1 VEISYTTCIL
11 SGHLCLSM
19 IIGQEMKHCE
29 GTFKGTDG
37 LELFY
42 QSWQTQENAKATIA
56 IIHGMGEHSN
66 RYINIVNHFVPRGYD
81 IFAFDLRGN
90 GRSPGQRGYINSWTE
105 IRNDINAFLNLI
117 KRQSDTPLFILGHS
131 LGGVVALDYCT
142 RHSEGLQG
150 VIASSP
156 AIGKTGVPAIFW
168 VLARILNR
176 IWPRF
181 SLNIRLDI
189 SNFSRDPAAAEAFK
203 NDLLFHT
210 RGTARL
216 GVEVR
221 HIVEWIHAHSG
232 ELRIP
237 LLIVHGT
244 DDKIASPDGSR
255 EYFQNV
261 TFDDKELREY
271 KGGYH
276 ELFNDI
282 IKKQVLADTE
292 QWLKRHL

>member
-1 VEISYTTCIL
+1 MS
-11 SGHLCLSM
+11 
-19 IIGQEMKHCE
+19 
-29 GTFKGTDG
+29 
-37 LELFY
+37 
-42 QSWQTQENAKATIA
+42 
-56 IIHGMGEHSN
+56 
-66 RYINIVNHFVPRGYD
+66 
-81 IFAFDLRGN
+81 
-90 GRSPGQRGYINSWTE
+90 
-105 IRNDINAFLNLI
+105 AFLDLI

-142 RHSEGLQG
+142 RYPEGLQG

-156 AIGKTGVPAIFW
+156 AIGKTGVPAILW

-181 SLNIRLDI
+181 SLDIRLDT
-189 SNFSRDPAAAEAFK
+189 SNFSRDPAVLEALK
-203 NDLLFHT
+203 NDPLFHT

-216 GVEVR
+216 GMEVR
-221 HIVEWIHAHSG
+221 HIVEWIHANSG
-232 ELRIP
+232 NLRLP

-244 DDKIASPDGSR
+244 DDEIASPDGSR

-271 KGGYH
+271 EGGYH

-282 IKKQVLADTE
+282 IKEQVLADTE

>member
-1 VEISYTTCIL
+1 MIL
-11 SGHLCLSM
+11 
-19 IIGQEMKHCE
+19 GQEMKHCE

>member
-1 VEISYTTCIL
+1 MEISHTTRIL

-19 IIGQEMKHCE
+19 VIGQEMKHCE

-66 RYINIVNHFVPRGYD
+66 RYINIVNHFVTRGYD
-81 IFAFDLRGN
+81 IHAFDLRGN
-90 GRSPGQRGYINSWTE
+90 GRSHGQRGHINSWIE
-105 IRNDINAFLNLI
+105 IRNDISAFLDLI

-142 RHSEGLQG
+142 RYPEGLQG

-156 AIGKTGVPAIFW
+156 AIGKTGVPAILW

-181 SLNIRLDI
+181 SLDIRLDT
-189 SNFSRDPAAAEAFK
+189 SNFSRDPAVLEALK
-203 NDLLFHT
+203 NDPLFHT

-216 GVEVR
+216 GMEVR
-221 HIVEWIHAHSG
+221 HIVEWIHANSG
-232 ELRIP
+232 NLRLP

-244 DDKIASPDGSR
+244 DDEIASPDGSR

-271 KGGYH
+271 EGGYH

-282 IKKQVLADTE
+282 IKEQVLADTE